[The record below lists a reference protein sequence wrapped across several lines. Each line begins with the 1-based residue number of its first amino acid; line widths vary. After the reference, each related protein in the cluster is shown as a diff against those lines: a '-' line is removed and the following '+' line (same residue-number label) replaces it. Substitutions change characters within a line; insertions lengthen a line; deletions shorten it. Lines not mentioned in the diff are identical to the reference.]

1 MKILTTIRHK
11 DRIFFPGDEAELLEA
26 CDTRLLNSM
35 HERGLIR
42 LESGTLPEPIEVGDP
57 YGEEL
62 YGGQD
67 IDATDGAIEA
77 AAARGIDLR
86 LVTGTGKGGRITKP
100 DVDAYGV

>member
-1 MKILTTIRHK
+1 MKILTTIRHQ
-11 DRIFFPGDEAELLEA
+11 DRLFFPGDEGPLLEA

-42 LESGTLPEPIEVGDP
+42 LESGTLPEPIEVDAP
-57 YGEEL
+57 ATVNE
-62 YGGQD
+62 D